1 MAGEGLRER
10 KRRTA
15 MDHIQRIDLDL
26 FDAEGYE
33 AVTIEQI
40 AEASEVSPSSVYR
53 YFGTKEGLVISDSD
67 DEAVHAAIASFTDLD
82 ALIAQVRAACVHL
95 ETRDDPGSRS
105 WRRMGYYF
113 SEPSVRA
120 TGYLVMDELC
130 GQLAENLVARHGLG
144 RTQAHVWSHAAVFGF
159 IAAYEQWYLD
169 GGTRPLIEHVD
180 EALALLKLLPIA
192 PTKN

>member
-67 DEAVHAAIASFTDLD
+67 DEAVHAAIAGFTDLD
-82 ALIAQVRAACVHL
+82 TLIARCGPPASTSRPATTRGRGRGGGWVTTSANPAC
-95 ETRDDPGSRS
+95 
-105 WRRMGYYF
+105 
-113 SEPSVRA
+113 
-120 TGYLVMDELC
+120 
-130 GQLAENLVARHGLG
+130 ARP
-144 RTQAHVWSHAAVFGF
+144 VIW
-159 IAAYEQWYLD
+159 
-169 GGTRPLIEHVD
+169 
-180 EALALLKLLPIA
+180 
-192 PTKN
+192 